1 MVLKLTL
8 KEVAHP
14 NTHNQQLGQD
24 SHDHQEVMAQ
34 TIIPQDNNPIPKG
47 STPQGGWHIMT
58 SYLPKAQIQS

>member
-14 NTHNQQLGQD
+14 STHNQQLGQD

-34 TIIPQDNNPIPKG
+34 TTIPLDNNPIAKY
-47 STPQGGWHIMT
+47 SAPQGGWHIMT
-58 SYLPKAQIQS
+58 DYLPNAQILP